1 MNVFERQADVGRQL
15 FEVNTSWWRKLAEFD
30 SETFRRYV
38 EFNQDFAKRLTEVK
52 DLQSFT
58 ELQREYGESLWS
70 GAQDAIKERNEMLR
84 DVAEANGELLRG
96 MFSPEEKAKKSK
108 AKAA

>member
-1 MNVFERQADVGRQL
+1 MNVLERQADVGRQL

-52 DLQSFT
+52 DLQSFA
-58 ELQREYGESLWS
+58 ELQREYGQSLWS
-70 GAQDAIKERNEMLR
+70 GAQDVLKERNEMLR

-96 MFSPEEKAKKSK
+96 MFSTEEKAKKSK